1 MSKKMISAKVAER
14 TATRLDKYADKEGIS
29 RSQAIGRMVKQGLDV
44 EESDMR
50 LIPVE
55 TDGGTK
61 LENQLGEVQEKI
73 EKQSEDIERREKVQD
88 YQMLLI
94 AVGLFWIALHLIFD
108 INALLTVLTG
118 IPVALGP
125 LYVTFLWSDTDE

>member
-1 MSKKMISAKVAER
+1 MISAKVAER

-94 AVGLFWIALHLIFD
+94 VVGLFWIALHLIFD